1 MKKPTLLLVGA
12 EIVLLATAVL
22 FLAFQNLWNTLIG
35 VSCVVVA
42 LVLVGWLVFA
52 PTEKSADGRTVG
64 VGTVCAA
71 GDRQITI
78 QVTSVHGEKFIGRLV
93 HYGGDAVAS
102 WLRPGAILLVAF
114 DPTARERL
122 SLPDDMLAV
131 RATDVCST

>member
-1 MKKPTLLLVGA
+1 MKKPTLLLAGV
-12 EIVLLATAVL
+12 EIVLIATAVL
-22 FLAFQNLWNTLIG
+22 FFAFQDLCNTLIG
-35 VSCVVVA
+35 VSCVVAA
-42 LVLVGWLVFA
+42 LVLVGWLVFV
-52 PTEKSADGRTVG
+52 PPQESGDGRTVG

-93 HYGGDAVAS
+93 HYGGDAVVS
-102 WLRPGAILLVAF
+102 WLRPGTILLVAF
-114 DPTARERL
+114 DPTAREQL